1 SVQRMRDDRRASL
14 RGRPMTKARPSKV
27 VVALLPLAVVA
38 LLLLCAD
45 VAFGCP
51 TCKDQLANDPAA
63 QSIARGYFYSILFML
78 SMPALI
84 LLGLSTYFYLLVRQA
99 RRRPNTP
106 QQQRPAMVGATARV
120 VG

>member
-1 SVQRMRDDRRASL
+1 ML
-14 RGRPMTKARPSKV
+14 RLNNAATT
-27 VVALLPLAVVA
+27 LLPLAAWV
-38 LLLLCAD
+38 LLMCAD

-63 QSIARGYFYSILFML
+63 QGIARGYFYSILFML

-99 RRRPNTP
+99 RRTRPSE
-106 QQQRPAMVGATARV
+106 RHPAIAGQTARV
-120 VG
+120 AT